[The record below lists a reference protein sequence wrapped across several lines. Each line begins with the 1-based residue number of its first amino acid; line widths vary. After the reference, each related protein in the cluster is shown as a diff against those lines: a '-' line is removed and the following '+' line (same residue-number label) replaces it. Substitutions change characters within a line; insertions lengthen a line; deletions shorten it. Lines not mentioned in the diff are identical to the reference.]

1 LRLAAAGHPAPLVLR
16 ADGALESVPCR
27 GPLLGVI
34 RTVAHEDVQVTLAA
48 GDALVCFTD
57 GVTEGR
63 GPGGM
68 FGDRALGDTLRAAA
82 GLDADTI
89 AERVMQA
96 ALDHQGGHT
105 QDDLALLVLRVPP
118 T

>member
-1 LRLAAAGHPAPLVLR
+1 VLR
-16 ADGALESVPCR
+16 ATGSIETLPCS
-27 GPLLGVI
+27 GPLLGVVPVVSYVDI
-34 RTVAHEDVQVTLAA
+34 VADLGP

-68 FGDRALGDTLRAAA
+68 FGDVSLQETLLGSA
-82 GLDADTI
+82 GKTADAI
-89 AERVMQA
+89 AERLVSA
-96 ALDHQGGHT
+96 ALAFQGGRT
-105 QDDLALLVLRVPP
+105 QDDLALLVLRVPS